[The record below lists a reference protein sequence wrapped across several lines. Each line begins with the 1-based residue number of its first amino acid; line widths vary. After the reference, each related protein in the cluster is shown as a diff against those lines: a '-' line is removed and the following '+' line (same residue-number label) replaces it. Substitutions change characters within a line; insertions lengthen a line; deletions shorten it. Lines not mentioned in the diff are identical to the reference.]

1 MMIYQQG
8 DLDQACFL
16 YSIANAYRA
25 LTRRRVDDRR
35 IHGWTNIIK
44 VTPSITQFL
53 TTGSDFYNNKNKTK
67 ADQIIHESIARNA
80 FEVLSTEEH
89 QFRTSKIS
97 TDDITCT
104 DFMNSVVIFCITDK
118 AECEYPHGLT
128 QGFSHWM
135 VIVGRHETNYL
146 LACSCRR
153 FNRRTKYKEDDIPD
167 SGRRYNNRIATKKL
181 DEELKNIYPDYIY
194 RISKINA

>member
-1 MMIYQQG
+1 MIYQQG
-8 DLDQACFL
+8 DLDQTCFL

-25 LTRRRVDDRR
+25 LTRRRVDDGRT
-35 IHGWTNIIK
+35 HGWTNIIK
-44 VTPSITQFL
+44 VTPSISHFI
-53 TTGSDFYNNKNKTK
+53 TTGSDFYNSKNKTK

-97 TDDITCT
+97 TDKINCT

-118 AECEYPHGLT
+118 ARCKYPLGLT

-135 VIVGRHETNYL
+135 VIVGRDEINYL
-146 LACSCRR
+146 LACSCTR
-153 FNRRTKYKEDDIPD
+153 FNRGTNYKECEIQD
-167 SGRRYNNRIATKKL
+167 SGRLYNNRILT
-181 DEELKNIYPDYIY
+181 EELDVKLNNIYPDYIY
-194 RISKINA
+194 RISKRNA